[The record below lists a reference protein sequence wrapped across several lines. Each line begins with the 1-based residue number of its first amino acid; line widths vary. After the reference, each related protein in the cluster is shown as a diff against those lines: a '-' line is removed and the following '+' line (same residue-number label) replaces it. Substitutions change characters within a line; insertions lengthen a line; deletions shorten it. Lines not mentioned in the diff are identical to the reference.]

1 MIKMEYVTLFTE
13 GTPNNVLLGGKGS
26 NLIKLVEIKANI
38 PPGFIINTNSFKK
51 FIEESEYKDQ
61 LTRLLSKNVIPK
73 NIINYS
79 KKIKELALASKLP
92 GEIINEI
99 RVAFDKLC
107 KDFDGKLN
115 FAVRSSA
122 TIEDS
127 NKFSFAGQADTY
139 LCNNTFDDLLISLK
153 KCWASLFSPRAMLY
167 ILQMRKKGIDI
178 NFCDIHMAVIIQKM
192 VNAHISGVLFTAN
205 VINNDVNQML
215 INSAWGFGETIA
227 NDLII
232 PDTII
237 ISKNKFEIIKTIIGK
252 KEKKSI
258 QNPEGS
264 FTILIETDIQSR
276 ACCSLNEKQLRE
288 LHKLGLKIEKAFNYP
303 QDIEW
308 AIENGII
315 YALQSRPIT
324 TLRK

>member
-1 MIKMEYVTLFTE
+1 MQYVEFFTE
-13 GTPNNVLLGGKGS
+13 GTPNPDLLGGKGS
-26 NLIKLVEIKANI
+26 NLVKLDEIKANI
-38 PPGFIINTNSFKK
+38 PPGFIINTNGYKK
-51 FIEESEYKDQ
+51 FLEESEYRDQ
-61 LTRLLSKNVIPK
+61 LIELLSNNIIPK
-73 NIINYS
+73 DILNHS

-92 GEIINEI
+92 REIINEI
-99 RVAFDKLC
+99 RVAFDKIC
-107 KDFDGKLN
+107 KEFDDKLN

-139 LCNNTFDDLLISLK
+139 LCNNTFDEILTSLK
-153 KCWASLFSPRAMLY
+153 KCWASLFYPRAMLY
-167 ILQMRKKGIDI
+167 ILQMRKKGIELS
-178 NFCDIHMAVIIQKM
+178 FLDIHMAVIIQKM

-205 VINNDVNQML
+205 VINNDENQML

-237 ISKNKFEIIKTIIGK
+237 INKNKFEIIKRIIGK

-264 FTILIETDIQSR
+264 FTILIETDTQSR
-276 ACCSLNEKQLRE
+276 ACCSLTDKQLRQ
-288 LHKLGLKIEKAFNYP
+288 LHKLGLKIERAFNYP

-308 AIENGII
+308 AIENDII